1 MRQINGKI
9 RMPGRV
15 SLALGLLAATLG
27 VAAAAP
33 LPAQPDQ
40 PAEQSLVSQV
50 KGGKQYHHHHHNR
63 WGGVGTVIVLG
74 TGYCAARAA
83 TCEDRYGGGTYGYWR
98 CLRRAGCD

>member
-1 MRQINGKI
+1 MGQINGKI
-9 RMPGRV
+9 RIPGRLT
-15 SLALGLLAATLG
+15 LALGLLAATLG

-33 LPAQPDQ
+33 LSPLPGQ
-40 PAEQSLVSQV
+40 PADQSLVTQV

-74 TGYCAARAA
+74 TSYCTVRAESCA
-83 TCEDRYGGGTYGYWR
+83 DRYGAGTYGYWR